1 MKPNIIHLIGD
12 ELVGGSNLY
21 VKSLMAS
28 RLKDTYNF
36 HVCRLEELTS
46 VLKTISPQKPEV
58 IVFHYASNWQTIL
71 TLIKLKLK
79 LRSKIVLVEHHYCEG
94 FEQNQV
100 PSLFRFRWMLKL
112 NYRIVDC
119 VLGVARG
126 QKQWMIKQQLVAE
139 NNLRVIP
146 LSTSGSTKLED
157 LLSISPKPPGKPFVL
172 GAYGRF
178 ARQKGFDLLLKA
190 MAHLPAEEF
199 CLRLGGYG
207 FDAEEL
213 AELAEDLP
221 QVNMVGAVK
230 DVPGFLAQC
239 DAVIVPSRW
248 EPGGTVCLEIKAAAK
263 PLIAT
268 DIDCFPEH
276 VEGCGLLFPPDD
288 CEQLAATITSLK
300 EQDLSTWGQIARASV
315 ANSWEP
321 FLDSWD
327 MLLKELL

>member
-12 ELVGGSNLY
+12 KLVGGSNLY

-36 HVCRLEELTS
+36 HVCRLEELS
-46 VLKTISPQKPEV
+46 SILKKIAPQRPEV
-58 IVFHYASNWQTIL
+58 LVFHYPCTWQTIF
-71 TLIKLKLK
+71 TLLKLKLK
-79 LRSKIVLVEHHYCEG
+79 LKSKIILIEHNYCEG

-112 NYRIVDC
+112 NYGLVDRW
-119 VLGVARG
+119 LGVARG
-126 QKQWMIKQQLVAE
+126 QKQWIIKRKLVAE
-139 NNLRVIP
+139 EKLRVIP
-146 LSTSGSTKLED
+146 LSTSGSTRLED
-157 LLSISPKPPGKPFVL
+157 LLSVSPKQPGKPFVL

-190 MAHLPAEEF
+190 MALIPAEEF

-221 QVNMVGAVK
+221 QVKLVGAVK

-263 PLIAT
+263 PLIAP

-276 VEGCGLLFPPDD
+276 VEGCGLLFPPND

-300 EQDLSTWGQIARASV
+300 EQDLSSLGKKARASV

-327 MLLKELL
+327 MLLQELL